1 MVDPFIKPTR
11 ENQREPTREN
21 LIILEENSVMKSEK
35 ITFQDQKPTTIP
47 ARKKLKVIVITT
59 FMRSGSTFLGELF
72 NLHPDTFYQFE
83 PLHPYYRSG
92 CDKMLDKKYQSM
104 LRQGWAFSGFWK
116 KRLCNNFLKIESSNR
131 AYTEGSKLAAKFTLQ
146 TLFVSQY
153 IADSMQ
159 S

>member
-35 ITFQDQKPTTIP
+35 ITFQDKKPTTIP

-92 CDKMLDKKYQSM
+92 CDKMLDQKYQSM
-104 LRQGWAFSGFWK
+104 LRQG
-116 KRLCNNFLKIESSNR
+116 
-131 AYTEGSKLAAKFTLQ
+131 
-146 TLFVSQY
+146 
-153 IADSMQ
+153 
-159 S
+159 